1 MRKCDRCHGQFD
13 GKELSRVV
21 YYRQNKIIYLC
32 DCCYRFIRQRFIRQ
46 RFDDDIEEYIL
57 RKE

>member
-1 MRKCDRCHGQFD
+1 MRKCDRCHGEFGLNQ
-13 GKELSRVV
+13 LSRIT
-21 YYRQNKIIYLC
+21 YFRKNKIIFLC
-32 DCCYRFIRQRFIRQ
+32 KSCYGFMRQ